1 MGIWKKFW
9 DVFTEVGI
17 KLMLQKYLDE
27 MVNEM
32 GDFGLGLMVPVQMC

>member
-17 KLMLQKYLDE
+17 KLMLQKYLDGNGE
-27 MVNEM
+27 
-32 GDFGLGLMVPVQMC
+32 